1 MMHRCSGIIT
11 AVFNRRNFVKYV
23 YPLVLICLVSSY
35 SYAAGYIRLNQVGYL
50 NHDIKRA
57 ILGSDQDLTGGKFFI
72 KRLEDDQIVF
82 SDDVGGSKSGIS
94 NDTPFRFNYILDFS
108 AVQTAGSYRMELQD
122 GTRSPSFE
130 INNYF
135 YRSIIAKLLYFLRAA
150 RCGDT
155 NPALHKPCHLQDAT
169 NLNLD
174 LTGGWHDAG
183 DFLKFTHQIA
193 YTSYLL
199 LLSYEI
205 NKAGYNDYD
214 GDSDKN
220 GTADIL
226 DEARVGI
233 DYLVKCYPDK
243 DRFVYMV
250 GDFDGD
256 HSQPARM
263 PEDDVLASNRRP
275 AAIKFDRSVL
285 AKYAYSLA
293 LASKIFKELP
303 GNESKAQNYL
313 LLAKRA
319 YDKAKTIE
327 SGKYDQLCLA
337 ATELYRATADMNYL
351 AEAKYFD
358 EKTAVAYWGG
368 WSNNA
373 NLAHARIAAFY
384 PQSIVKLKESV
395 AHFCAAS
402 RKNIFGF
409 SVPYAWGSLYS
420 ALSSGSAGLLY
431 GLLSGD
437 DSYSDLPRNIKDY
450 TLGVNP
456 WGVCFISGLGA
467 VYPQNI
473 HNNLAVMLK
482 REGRAKEATITG
494 AVAEGPYDRKEWE
507 KEWSGRVAP
516 QDDIFSEFQT
526 SEFVYHDHVADYAT
540 NEPTIYGAAEAVLFF
555 SFYLSAG
562 QR

>member
-1 MMHRCSGIIT
+1 
-11 AVFNRRNFVKYV
+11 
-23 YPLVLICLVSSY
+23 
-35 SYAAGYIRLNQVGYL
+35 
-50 NHDIKRA
+50 
-57 ILGSDQDLTGGKFFI
+57 
-72 KRLEDDQIVF
+72 
-82 SDDVGGSKSGIS
+82 
-94 NDTPFRFNYILDFS
+94 
-108 AVQTAGSYRMELQD
+108 
-122 GTRSPSFE
+122 
-130 INNYF
+130 
-135 YRSIIAKLLYFLRAA
+135 
-150 RCGDT
+150 
-155 NPALHKPCHLQDAT
+155 
-169 NLNLD
+169 
-174 LTGGWHDAG
+174 
-183 DFLKFTHQIA
+183 
-193 YTSYLL
+193 
-199 LLSYEI
+199 
-205 NKAGYNDYD
+205 
-214 GDSDKN
+214 
-220 GTADIL
+220 
-226 DEARVGI
+226 
-233 DYLVKCYPDK
+233 
-243 DRFVYMV
+243 
-250 GDFDGD
+250 
-256 HSQPARM
+256 
-263 PEDDVLASNRRP
+263 
-275 AAIKFDRSVL
+275 
-285 AKYAYSLA
+285 
-293 LASKIFKELP
+293 
-303 GNESKAQNYL
+303 
-313 LLAKRA
+313 
-319 YDKAKTIE
+319 
-327 SGKYDQLCLA
+327 
-337 ATELYRATADMNYL
+337 
-351 AEAKYFD
+351 
-358 EKTAVAYWGG
+358 
-368 WSNNA
+368 
-373 NLAHARIAAFY
+373 LAHARIAAFY